1 MTRQGRCLD
10 ATQAPVNILDRLE
23 GLSKVV
29 PPEVMEQALSETG
42 MSGQRSCKL
51 SHRVMLWIV
60 LAMGLLTHLPIRQVF
75 KHAHECGP
83 TKRRLRA
90 ATSARRVSV
99 WVSNPCGG
107 SSKLVVHPLATP
119 ETPGAFYKGYRL
131 MGIDGTVMDVPD
143 SPANEERFGRS
154 SGGRGDAAF
163 PQIRKLSLVELG
175 THVETA
181 LAIGGYHDSE
191 QKLVVQLFDKI
202 PDDALLLEDRNFFSY
217 DHWKELDSRGV
228 KLLVRIKSNMIL
240 KPIERLPDGSCLAK
254 IYPSSYDRDKDRK
267 GIVVRVIEYTL
278 DDPLRTGHGETHR
291 LLTNL
296 LDYMMFPAM
305 ELICLYHE
313 RWEEEQVYDEQ
324 KTHQDPRRPTKPAH
338 FRSQTPEGVEQ
349 EIYAL
354 SLAHFVVRALM
365 LEAAKQE
372 NQDADRLSFTGCFQI
387 LQAQLPECQ
396 SSTPAELEQWY
407 RLLLE
412 EMAQSAP
419 SRAAIGSTR
428 RVVEQDVEVR
438 QETSRASR
446 PTDAYENLCSV
457 SGYHLTNGI
466 GLNPEEGHRRIVA
479 PGFILEAD
487 HSDRQPGQHE
497 RRISHNAMSL
507 MPGARY
513 SSDLAS
519 MLSPCQF
526 PGKLPEILE
535 SRSQ

>member
-1 MTRQGRCLD
+1 MRPNEKTPSRSNLCEARQRLGVE
-10 ATQAPVNILDRLE
+10 PV
-23 GLSKVV
+23 
-29 PPEVMEQALSETG
+29 
-42 MSGQRSCKL
+42 
-51 SHRVMLWIV
+51 
-60 LAMGLLTHLPIRQVF
+60 
-75 KHAHECGP
+75 
-83 TKRRLRA
+83 
-90 ATSARRVSV
+90 RRVFE
-99 WVSNPCGG
+99 
-107 SSKLVVHPLATP
+107 LVVHPLATP

-228 KLLVRIKSNMIL
+228 KLLVRIKSTMIL

-291 LLTNL
+291 LLTKL
-296 LDYMMFPAM
+296 LDHMMFPAM

-338 FRSQTPEGVEQ
+338 FRSQTPERWTGDLRTVAGPLRRACADAGGRKAGEPGRGQ
-349 EIYAL
+349 
-354 SLAHFVVRALM
+354 VVIHGLFPDPARA
-365 LEAAKQE
+365 AARVPE
-372 NQDADRLSFTGCFQI
+372 FHADRTRAVVSFAVGGNGPG
-387 LQAQLPECQ
+387 AH
-396 SSTPAELEQWY
+396 
-407 RLLLE
+407 
-412 EMAQSAP
+412 
-419 SRAAIGSTR
+419 RAAP
-428 RVVEQDVEVR
+428 Q
-438 QETSRASR
+438 
-446 PTDAYENLCSV
+446 
-457 SGYHLTNGI
+457 
-466 GLNPEEGHRRIVA
+466 
-479 PGFILEAD
+479 
-487 HSDRQPGQHE
+487 
-497 RRISHNAMSL
+497 
-507 MPGARY
+507 
-513 SSDLAS
+513 
-519 MLSPCQF
+519 
-526 PGKLPEILE
+526 
-535 SRSQ
+535 